1 MAAPG
6 AIPMTL
12 QSVAAMRDSL
22 VATSAATSA
31 GDAVDTVVNE
41 FYDSVD
47 RDPLDLWN
55 LITQVPG
62 GAGEVKLT
70 AVTLPTP
77 TWQAEPTADT
87 GYTKG
92 TDASADENSLTPKLL
107 ISYVN
112 VTRVMDV
119 LQPQFWTEVAMIA
132 ENAMMEQ
139 VNRALLETASSDA
152 PTGMYNFTGVGSS
165 ANLSAAPSAAVV
177 GTALEASALSSYGNR
192 RMVMQHGVWQTLR
205 ALARP
210 AGVAPLVDP
219 AGGRFGSIDSVPLE
233 VSGLWTDA
241 KLFRGITGP
250 WENIVGRLW
259 DGALYISQRY
269 EAGVRWLLVEA
280 FIDWRPRHAE
290 LFSRWRQ
297 N

>member
-1 MAAPG
+1 M
-6 AIPMTL
+6 
-12 QSVAAMRDSL
+12 
-22 VATSAATSA
+22 
-31 GDAVDTVVNE
+31 
-41 FYDSVD
+41 
-47 RDPLDLWN
+47 WN

-165 ANLSAAPSAAVV
+165 ANLSAAPSAGCCWHRIGGVGVVVIWQSADGDAAWRLANPPGRWQGSGRCAIGRSRRWAV
-177 GTALEASALSSYGNR
+177 
-192 RMVMQHGVWQTLR
+192 
-205 ALARP
+205 
-210 AGVAPLVDP
+210 
-219 AGGRFGSIDSVPLE
+219 
-233 VSGLWTDA
+233 
-241 KLFRGITGP
+241 
-250 WENIVGRLW
+250 
-259 DGALYISQRY
+259 
-269 EAGVRWLLVEA
+269 WL
-280 FIDWRPRHAE
+280 D
-290 LFSRWRQ
+290 
-297 N
+297 